1 MRVEIKYFGFLKTD
15 FHKNSENV
23 QLPEKTKL
31 VDLLLLL
38 AERYG
43 QKFKE
48 YVFDSSGSAI
58 KKWVVVL
65 VNGKPSGQ
73 LQGLVTEL
81 NSGDLVEVMPIV
93 SGGG

>member
-1 MRVEIKYFGFLKTD
+1 MRVQIKYFGFLKMD
-15 FHKNSENV
+15 FHKKSENV

-31 VDLLLLL
+31 FDLLLLL

-43 QKFKE
+43 KKFKE
-48 YVFDSSGSAI
+48 YVFDPSGSAI
-58 KKWVVVL
+58 KEWVVVL
-65 VNGKPSGQ
+65 VNGKPSRQ

-81 NSGDLVEVMPIV
+81 NSGDLVAVMPIV